1 MGDPRELPGSDGYLE
16 ALACYL
22 RQPGLCWH
30 AWVVLYP
37 DGSYYVPEANVPY
50 SPMPWE
56 PEGGLVL
63 HRPTPQRG
71 VRVQEQWRA
80 ELDGWLTTPF

>member
-1 MGDPRELPGSDGYLE
+1 MMADPRELPGSDGYLE
-16 ALACYL
+16 ALASYL

-37 DGSYYVPEANVPY
+37 DGSYYVPDGNVAY

-56 PEGGLVL
+56 PEGAAWCCTG
-63 HRPTPQRG
+63 RRRSEG
-71 VRVQEQWRA
+71 YGCRSSGGRSWM
-80 ELDGWLTTPF
+80 GG